1 MNVEVGNATTQGDR
15 AAQEDSFCFTSM
27 HEPGFVEHAG
37 IMAVVADGMGG
48 LAGGGEASHL
58 AVQTMRKAY
67 EHKSAEDS
75 IPDALLYSLGKANK
89 AVYGLT
95 ERIGKAGTTLVAAV
109 MHGDGI
115 HWISVGDSRVYLLR
129 DKQLTKLTVEHNFEM
144 ELMKRVA
151 REEMTL
157 EEARAHE
164 QRHALTSFLGGSAVK
179 HIDRSIKPLP
189 LRKDDRV
196 MLCSDGLYRTLSDQ
210 MIAASLGGKPQDA
223 ADRLIREAVGQE
235 IDHQDNATVLIMAQG
250 LSEEGWLARAKQRVC
265 GFFGKPPPVEA
276 DSPARA
282 NEQRRMSVGAF
293 VHQSVIERSHSTRQL
308 TDQSRPHIR
317 NRFGEVNRLDPA
329 IEN

>member
-1 MNVEVGNATTQGDR
+1 MKVEVGNATTQGDR
-15 AAQEDSFCFTSM
+15 ATQEDSFCFTSM
-27 HEPGFVEHAG
+27 HDPGFVEHAG

-48 LAGGGEASHL
+48 LAGGGEASHI
-58 AVQTMRKAY
+58 AAQTMRKAY
-67 EHKSAEDS
+67 EQKSAEDS
-75 IPDALLYSLGKANK
+75 IPEALLYSLGKANK
-89 AVYGLT
+89 VVYGLT

-109 MHGDGI
+109 MHEEGI

-129 DKQLTKLTVEHNFEM
+129 DKQLTKLTVEHNFEL

-164 QRHALTSFLGGSAVK
+164 QRHALISFLGGSAVK
-179 HIDRSIKPLP
+179 HIDRSLKPLP

-235 IDHQDNATVLIMAQG
+235 INHQDNATVLIMAQG
-250 LSEEGWLARAKQRVC
+250 STEEGWLARAKQRIC
-265 GFFGKPPPVEA
+265 GFFGKPPPVEV
-276 DSPARA
+276 DTPARA
-282 NEQRRMSVGAF
+282 NDQRRISVAAF
-293 VHQSVIERSHSTRQL
+293 VPKPSIEKSHSTRQP
-308 TDQSRPHIR
+308 TDQSRPRIY
-317 NRFGEVNRLDPA
+317 NRARDLNRLEPA